1 MSFYEVIYETPGVD
15 GVSAGEKWHRLPNL
29 WGVKGE
35 RGLELWELSMAV
47 LQAVSFK
54 MGYAKWDCF
63 LREVERA

>member
-35 RGLELWELSMAV
+35 RGLELWELLMAV
-47 LQAVSFK
+47 L
-54 MGYAKWDCF
+54 
-63 LREVERA
+63 